1 MAAPRE
7 YSGRGFILGGV
18 TDETPDWLGS
28 YEAGFEGAQRQQE
41 TSLRKLEAKQR
52 MGQSAAEEAR
62 RAQRFGW
69 DTADRLREEEAWATT
84 DSTLPGLQTQPGPA
98 FGPMDPVNLPP
109 AQAPSPGLIGG
120 NASNQPVA
128 LTRDQ
133 FVKMLPEWAG
143 LESQAGLP
151 PGFLERTAMLES
163 SNGTNFREGSQ
174 YIGIFQIGNAV
185 AKDFGVTPEQLKDPR
200 INAQVAAK
208 LAARNLRQLR
218 EGLGR
223 EPQPWE
229 LYLAHQQ
236 GAGGALALLRSP
248 NQSAVEALT
257 AAHGGDRAKAIEII
271 TANGGNPQMTA
282 GQFAQVWASKYGG
295 GVTGAPGLSGG
306 PAVAGPNAFPAYEPN
321 PQESPVE
328 GYYRGAEAD
337 ATKRSALQTIEGQLT
352 WGASSSPIMDFGR
365 QFLGTIEG
373 NEQLAASK
381 QQNAAALE
389 WYRSPGVQE
398 WLLSNPQALTAAT
411 ENPLA
416 FYQQYKDQAIA
427 APTSAPSEKGD
438 LPAGLIT
445 DTPAYQAPAA
455 TGQVTI
461 NANGVPVTGAPAA
474 PQQAGLPTEPAVLPP
489 SGVTGE
495 VMPRVS
501 RDDFA
506 GLQQPG
512 QGSIGQQIMR
522 TPAGQQAVLP
532 DMGAYL
538 VEPAKIGADLFEMQQ
553 MRAALERD
561 YAEAVRFRD
570 RATMMEIRNKAVQID
585 AATRMLTNLQS
596 VAKMQAGDD
605 NAMAQELSR
614 MTGGRLRIQP
624 VQPNG
629 TYNVFYDGRMIYE
642 NVSKDAFMAALR
654 SEFDAQYQ
662 AQVAELKKL
671 RDERETKLFEGQIEE
686 SKEITKQTADMHKL
700 IAVEVAKAGLR
711 PDEYNFSVVGD
722 YVYAIP
728 KSGGAAK
735 VFTMAPDTDIY
746 GQPTDRM
753 VLKEYGTQSAVPVQ

>member
-7 YSGRGFILGGV
+7 YSGKGFILGGV

-28 YEAGFEGAQRQQE
+28 YDEGVQGAQQQTTTRLNQRE
-41 TSLRKLEAKQR
+41 TRQR
-52 MGQSAAEEAR
+52 MGQNDAEEAR

-69 DTADRLREEEAWATT
+69 EADDRLREEERWATT
-84 DSTLPGLQTQPGPA
+84 DGKLPGLQTQPGPA
-98 FGPMDPVNLPP
+98 LGPMDPVNLPEP
-109 AQAPSPGLIGG
+109 IAPSPGLMTEPVAG
-120 NASNQPVA
+120 SNQPDPLSRQA
-128 LTRDQ
+128 FLD
-133 FVKMLPEWAG
+133 MLPEWAG
-143 LESQAGLP
+143 FESQAGLP

-174 YIGIFQIGNAV
+174 YIGIFQIGAGV
-185 AKDFGVTPEQLKDPR
+185 AKDFNVTPEQLKDPR
-200 INAQVAAK
+200 VNAQVAAK

-257 AAHGGDRAKAIEII
+257 AAHGGDRTKAIEII

-282 GQFAQVWASKYGG
+282 GQFAQVWAKKYGG
-295 GVTGAPGLSGG
+295 GVGVGSSGGIKDVPAIPGAQGQASRPGRMDSGTARLPFMPNTPKAEPVIPTEQEVAGGKGNLAPGLTI
-306 PAVAGPNAFPAYEPN
+306 PP
-321 PQESPVE
+321 
-328 GYYRGAEAD
+328 D
-337 ATKRSALQTIEGQLT
+337 AQ
-352 WGASSSPIMDFGR
+352 
-365 QFLGTIEG
+365 
-373 NEQLAASK
+373 
-381 QQNAAALE
+381 
-389 WYRSPGVQE
+389 
-398 WLLSNPQALTAAT
+398 
-411 ENPLA
+411 PL
-416 FYQQYKDQAIA
+416 
-427 APTSAPSEKGD
+427 PP
-438 LPAGLIT
+438 
-445 DTPAYQAPAA
+445 TPAAPAA
-455 TGQVTI
+455 PAAPGQVSI

-474 PQQAGLPTEPAVLPP
+474 PQQAGLQTEPAPLGAP
-489 SGVTGE
+489 TGE

-501 RDDFA
+501 REDFA
-506 GLQQPG
+506 GIQQPG

-532 DMGAYL
+532 DMGAYI
-538 VEPAKIGADLFEMQQ
+538 VEPAKIGAELFEMQQ
-553 MRAALERD
+553 MRDELQRQ
-561 YAEAVRFRD
+561 YAEAVKFRD
-570 RATMMEIRNKAVQID
+570 RATMIEIRNKDVQLR
-585 AATRMLTNLQS
+585 AATRMLGNLQS

-686 SKEITKQTADMHKL
+686 SKEITKQKAIMYKDVAIEQLKRSYPVDASVNFDATTGRLVVVPDGGRGQPEMW
-700 IAVEVAKAGLR
+700 EVAPVMGT
-711 PDEYNFSVVGD
+711 N
-722 YVYAIP
+722 
-728 KSGGAAK
+728 
-735 VFTMAPDTDIY
+735 
-746 GQPTDRM
+746 GQPVEDGAGNQKMELRRVNTAGSS
-753 VLKEYGTQSAVPVQ
+753 VPTQ